1 MAEHPPTSNLAMAS
15 DAASGAE
22 LQALDR
28 VLNRLSAA
36 TDSKFAQVVPKV
48 G

>member
-1 MAEHPPTSNLAMAS
+1 MATTEAGGA
-15 DAASGAE
+15 AE

-36 TDSKFAQVVPKV
+36 TDAKFAQVVPKV